1 MADTFKRIR
10 GLRDVTDETAASFR
24 TIMERFRVV
33 AGSYGYDEIFLPLLE
48 DVGLF
53 ERGLGLT
60 SDVVSKEIYRFEDVG
75 GQMVALRPEGTA
87 GAVRAALQMAQ
98 LSLPKRLFYD
108 GAMFRRDR
116 PQKGRYRQFYQLGIE
131 LLGGT
136 AVAGDHEVI
145 ALADDFLRGLNVRD
159 KVVLQLN
166 SLGDDDSRTQWRA
179 ALVEYFTHHHD
190 ALSPLSQDRLHKNP
204 LRILDSKEPSDRALV
219 ANAPRIDDF
228 FTTDAA
234 AFFADLQSRL
244 DNDGI
249 VYERVPHL
257 VRGLD
262 YYGHTAFE
270 YVASDGLGAQNTVLA
285 GGRYDGLAPLLG
297 GRKLAAVGWAAGVDR
312 LALLCDE
319 EMGERSMP
327 EVWLLPIDEAGVS
340 KCHEL
345 ARGWR
350 KTGLCRVI
358 VEERASLAK
367 RLTKAHKQ
375 GVHCVAIMGE
385 DELSADS
392 VTWRN
397 FKTGKQQLLSCS
409 QVTDSLA
416 ALLGNRNE

>member
-1 MADTFKRIR
+1 MADTFKRMR

-24 TIMERFRVV
+24 AIMERFRVV

-131 LLGGT
+131 LLGGA

-145 ALADDFLRGLNVRD
+145 ALADDFLRSLNVRD

-166 SLGDDDSRTQWRA
+166 SLGDDDSRNRWRA
-179 ALVEYFTHHHD
+179 ALVAYFTHHHD
-190 ALSPLSQDRLHKNP
+190 ELSPLSQDRLHKNP

-249 VYERVPHL
+249 VFERVPHL

-270 YVASDGLGAQNTVLA
+270 YVASVMAWARRTRFWRADAMMVL
-285 GGRYDGLAPLLG
+285 R
-297 GRKLAAVGWAAGVDR
+297 RFW
-312 LALLCDE
+312 
-319 EMGERSMP
+319 
-327 EVWLLPIDEAGVS
+327 AGVS
-340 KCHEL
+340 WRRW
-345 ARGWR
+345 AGRRAWIGW
-350 KTGLCRVI
+350 
-358 VEERASLAK
+358 
-367 RLTKAHKQ
+367 
-375 GVHCVAIMGE
+375 HCCVVRWA
-385 DELSADS
+385 
-392 VTWRN
+392 RN
-397 FKTGKQQLLSCS
+397 FP
-409 QVTDSLA
+409 
-416 ALLGNRNE
+416 

>member
-1 MADTFKRIR
+1 MADTFARIR
-10 GLRDVTDETAASFR
+10 GLRDVSDETAASFR
-24 TIMERFRVV
+24 AIMERFRVV

-131 LLGGT
+131 LLGGM

-145 ALADDFLRGLNVRD
+145 ALADDFLQGLNVRNR
-159 KVVLQLN
+159 VVLQLN
-166 SLGDDDSRTQWRA
+166 SLGDDETRTQWRA
-179 ALVEYFTHHHD
+179 ALVDYFTSHHD
-190 ALSPLSQDRLHKNP
+190 DLSPLSQERLQKNP

-219 ANAPRIDDF
+219 MNAPRIDDF
-228 FTTDAA
+228 FTKDAG
-234 AFFADLQSRL
+234 AFFAHLQNRL

-297 GRKLAAVGWAAGVDR
+297 GRELAAVGWAAGVDR

-319 EMGERSMP
+319 EVAFLP
-327 EVWLLPIDEAGVS
+327 EVWLLPMGTAAVR
-340 KCHEL
+340 KCYQL
-345 ARGWR
+345 ARAWR
-350 KTGLCRVI
+350 ATSLCRVI

-375 GVHCVAIMGE
+375 GVRCVAIMGE
-385 DELSADS
+385 DELRADS
-392 VTWRN
+392 VTWRD
-397 FKTGKQQLLSCS
+397 FKTGKQQTLSCS

-416 ALLGNRNE
+416 ALLGIGHD